1 MKNVARKIR
10 AVLLIYDMEIE
21 QAKAQLRKAYANTE
35 CFKDSK
41 IHWQQEKYYSGEIEK
56 TKYKTYIE
64 KLRIAKKKVIGDIS
78 RILDIYYGQ
87 HKHIWILYC
96 IENKQP
102 KEISKELN
110 VHHKTVRK
118 IIRMINEDL
127 INYGILDDQEDIEQE
142 GEDEDDSAI

>member
-10 AVLLIYDMEIE
+10 AVLLNYDMEIE
-21 QAKAQLRKAYANTE
+21 QAKAQLRKAYAKTE

-78 RILDIYYGQ
+78 RILDIPENSIGITATTGEGLTEFG
-87 HKHIWILYC
+87 KGNGISVFAC
-96 IENKQP
+96 I
-102 KEISKELN
+102 
-110 VHHKTVRK
+110 TV
-118 IIRMINEDL
+118 E
-127 INYGILDDQEDIEQE
+127 
-142 GEDEDDSAI
+142 